1 MVRENG
7 SSRDFVVGQF
17 ENTNVP
23 TILINFTS
31 SADALAAVK
40 DIDTAANNPTMV
52 VNEIET
58 GVDDDDNTV
67 YTING
72 YFNGAEVSL
81 TTTKNAVLGKLNN
94 KGKNN
99 GIIADQ
105 GGSKFYS
112 TTDIWNAQ
120 SGAKLTD
127 YLSEGDYILY
137 DGGDRIVLVLDA
149 DDVYK
154 QVYEGKTVADALPFV
169 HITNLLLVI

>member
-1 MVRENG
+1 MKLYVGGAWQGKCDYVSGKFQNKPTIVQGDRCTKEDMKNADNYKVGTVNSGSYVVRENG

-72 YFNGAEVSL
+72 YFNGAEVL
-81 TTTKNAVLGKLNN
+81 
-94 KGKNN
+94 
-99 GIIADQ
+99 IIL
-105 GGSKFYS
+105 KS
-112 TTDIWNAQ
+112 TNT
-120 SGAKLTD
+120 
-127 YLSEGDYILY
+127 
-137 DGGDRIVLVLDA
+137 
-149 DDVYK
+149 
-154 QVYEGKTVADALPFV
+154 
-169 HITNLLLVI
+169 

>member
-1 MVRENG
+1 MQTTIKVGTVNSGSYVVRENG

-81 TTTKNAVLGKLNN
+81 TTTKNAV
-94 KGKNN
+94 
-99 GIIADQ
+99 
-105 GGSKFYS
+105 F
-112 TTDIWNAQ
+112 
-120 SGAKLTD
+120 
-127 YLSEGDYILY
+127 
-137 DGGDRIVLVLDA
+137 R
-149 DDVYK
+149 
-154 QVYEGKTVADALPFV
+154 
-169 HITNLLLVI
+169 

>member
-40 DIDTAANNPTMV
+40 DIDTADNSPTMV

-81 TTTKNAVLGKLNN
+81 TTTKNAVLGKLHN

-105 GGSKFYS
+105 GGQAS
-112 TTDIWNAQ
+112 AMQ
-120 SGAKLTD
+120 L
-127 YLSEGDYILY
+127 
-137 DGGDRIVLVLDA
+137 
-149 DDVYK
+149 
-154 QVYEGKTVADALPFV
+154 
-169 HITNLLLVI
+169 

>member
-1 MVRENG
+1 MSVPKTAEDMKNADNYKVGTVNSGSYVVRENG

-112 TTDIWNAQ
+112 TTDIWNC
-120 SGAKLTD
+120 T
-127 YLSEGDYILY
+127 IWC
-137 DGGDRIVLVLDA
+137 
-149 DDVYK
+149 
-154 QVYEGKTVADALPFV
+154 
-169 HITNLLLVI
+169 

>member
-1 MVRENG
+1 
-7 SSRDFVVGQF
+7 
-17 ENTNVP
+17 
-23 TILINFTS
+23 
-31 SADALAAVK
+31 
-40 DIDTAANNPTMV
+40 MV

-154 QVYEGKTVADALPFV
+154 QVYEGRL
-169 HITNLLLVI
+169 

>member
-1 MVRENG
+1 MSVPKTAADMKNADNYKVGTVNSGSYVVRENG

-81 TTTKNAVLGKLNN
+81 TT
-94 KGKNN
+94 
-99 GIIADQ
+99 
-105 GGSKFYS
+105 
-112 TTDIWNAQ
+112 
-120 SGAKLTD
+120 
-127 YLSEGDYILY
+127 
-137 DGGDRIVLVLDA
+137 
-149 DDVYK
+149 
-154 QVYEGKTVADALPFV
+154 
-169 HITNLLLVI
+169 

>member
-1 MVRENG
+1 MVKKNG

-31 SADALAAVK
+31 SADALAAVRILIRLLTIRQWSLMK
-40 DIDTAANNPTMV
+40 LKLVLMMMTTQF
-52 VNEIET
+52 
-58 GVDDDDNTV
+58 

-112 TTDIWNAQ
+112 TTDIWNAH
-120 SGAKLTD
+120 
-127 YLSEGDYILY
+127 
-137 DGGDRIVLVLDA
+137 LVL
-149 DDVYK
+149 
-154 QVYEGKTVADALPFV
+154 
-169 HITNLLLVI
+169 N